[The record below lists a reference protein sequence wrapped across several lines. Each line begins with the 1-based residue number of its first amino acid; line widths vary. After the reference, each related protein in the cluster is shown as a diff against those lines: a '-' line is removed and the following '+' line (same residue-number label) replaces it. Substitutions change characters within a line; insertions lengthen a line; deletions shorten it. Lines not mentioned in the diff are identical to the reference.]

1 MERKEL
7 KKWYKL
13 YINLKKILIYLL
25 LVCIPIVCVADGH
38 LTEDQKK
45 ETIECA
51 GIYYANSMIPQAQL
65 ELDKIVHSFAAK
77 KFLSSY
83 LVKEG
88 VNEDN
93 LNKELIKIVD
103 VRYGKPYEENT
114 TKECDNFIYKLIPN
128 SKNEIDK
135 LIKSGIY

>member
-1 MERKEL
+1 MR
-7 KKWYKL
+7 
-13 YINLKKILIYLL
+13 KIL
-25 LVCIPIVCVADGH
+25 LVLIFTLISLTTFADGH

-45 ETIECA
+45 KTIECA
-51 GIYYANSMIPQAQL
+51 GIYYANSMIPQAEL

-88 VNEDN
+88 LNEDN

-114 TKECDNFIYKLIPN
+114 TKECDSFIYKLIPN
-128 SKNEIDK
+128 SKSEIDK
-135 LIKSGIY
+135 LVKSGIY

>member
-1 MERKEL
+1 M
-7 KKWYKL
+7 
-13 YINLKKILIYLL
+13 KKIITLFSILF
-25 LVCIPIVCVADGH
+25 
-38 LTEDQKK
+38 LTSAYAGMSNDDKK
-45 ETIECA
+45 KTIECA
-51 GIYYANSMIPQAQL
+51 GIYYANSMIPQAEL

-103 VRYGKPYEENT
+103 ERYGKPYEEST
-114 TKECDNFIYKLIPN
+114 TKECNSFIYKLIPN
-128 SKNEIDK
+128 SENEIDK
-135 LIKSGIY
+135 LVKSGIY

>member
-1 MERKEL
+1 ML
-7 KKWYKL
+7 KV
-13 YINLKKILIYLL
+13 IMRNIFIYLL
-25 LVCIPIVCVADGH
+25 FFLSPLISFADGH

-45 ETIECA
+45 KVIECA
-51 GIYYANSMIPQAQL
+51 GIYYANSMIPQAEL

-93 LNKELIKIVD
+93 LNKELIKVVD
-103 VRYGKPYEENT
+103 ARYGKPYEEST
-114 TKECDNFIYKLIPN
+114 TSECDSYIFELIPN

>member
-1 MERKEL
+1 MR
-7 KKWYKL
+7 
-13 YINLKKILIYLL
+13 KILLILIFTL
-25 LVCIPIVCVADGH
+25 ISSTTFADGH

-45 ETIECA
+45 KTIECA
-51 GIYYANSMIPQAQL
+51 GIYYANSMIPQAEL

-88 VNEDN
+88 LNEDN

-114 TKECDNFIYKLIPN
+114 TKECDSFIYKLIPN
-128 SKNEIDK
+128 SKSEIDK
-135 LIKSGIY
+135 LVKSGIY

>member
-1 MERKEL
+1 M
-7 KKWYKL
+7 
-13 YINLKKILIYLL
+13 KKILCYLVIIL
-25 LVCIPIVCVADGH
+25 SPIVCLADGH

-45 ETIECA
+45 KTIECA
-51 GIYYANSMIPQAQL
+51 GIYYANSMIPQAEL

-88 VNEDN
+88 INEDS
-93 LNKELIKIVD
+93 LNQELIKIVD

-114 TKECDNFIYKLIPN
+114 TKECDSFIYKLIPN
-128 SKNEIDK
+128 SKDEIDK
-135 LIKSGIY
+135 LVKSGIY

>member
-1 MERKEL
+1 M
-7 KKWYKL
+7 
-13 YINLKKILIYLL
+13 KKITITLL
-25 LVCIPIVCVADGH
+25 SILFLNSAYAGMSDG
-38 LTEDQKK
+38 DKK
-45 ETIECA
+45 KTIECA
-51 GIYYANSMIPQAQL
+51 GIYYANSMIPQAEL

-114 TKECDNFIYKLIPN
+114 TKECDSFIYKLIPN
-128 SKNEIDK
+128 SKDEIDK
-135 LIKSGIY
+135 LVKSGIY

>member
-1 MERKEL
+1 M
-7 KKWYKL
+7 
-13 YINLKKILIYLL
+13 KKIHIYLL
-25 LVCIPIVCVADGH
+25 LACIPIVCLADGH

-45 ETIECA
+45 KTIECA
-51 GIYYANSMIPQAQL
+51 GIYYANSMIPQAEL

-93 LNKELIKIVD
+93 LNQELIKIVD

-114 TKECDNFIYKLIPN
+114 TKECDSFIYKLIPN
-128 SKNEIDK
+128 SKSEIDK
-135 LIKSGIY
+135 LVKSGIY

>member
-1 MERKEL
+1 M
-7 KKWYKL
+7 
-13 YINLKKILIYLL
+13 KKIIITLFSILFITSTY
-25 LVCIPIVCVADGH
+25 AGMSD
-38 LTEDQKK
+38 DDKK
-45 ETIECA
+45 KTIECA
-51 GIYYANSMIPQAQL
+51 GIYYANSMIPQAEL

-103 VRYGKPYEENT
+103 ERYGKPYEENT
-114 TKECDNFIYKLIPN
+114 TKGCDSFIYKLIPN
-128 SKNEIDK
+128 SKSEIDK
-135 LIKSGIY
+135 LVKSGIY